1 MTAGTCRRDTG
12 AIILALACLLVFGL
26 VLSFAPDVL
35 ARGDLEGQTQTWLN
49 KILVYLLHIVGPG
62 LLVIAIVVGAIMR
75 FTSDDPTRG
84 NTILKGCLVG
94 GFLLVVA
101 NAAKSFLLSG

>member
-12 AIILALACLLVFGL
+12 AMFLGLACVVVFGL
-26 VLSFAPDVL
+26 VLAFAPDVL
-35 ARGDLEGQTQTWLN
+35 ARSDLEGQTSTWLN
-49 KILVYLLHIVGPG
+49 KISSYLLHIVGPG
-62 LLVIAIVVGAIMR
+62 LLVIAIIVGAIMR

-101 NAAKSFLLSG
+101 NAAKSFLLAG